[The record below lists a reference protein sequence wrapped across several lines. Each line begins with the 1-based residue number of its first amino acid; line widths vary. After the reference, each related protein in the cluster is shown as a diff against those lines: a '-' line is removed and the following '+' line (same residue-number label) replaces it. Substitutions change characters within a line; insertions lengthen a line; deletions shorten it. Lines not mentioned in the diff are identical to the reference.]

1 MPGRGVQ
8 GGNPAGGTNLVGAAR
23 RALGQSARIFARTPL
38 GFHIAMFMV
47 MLMIESRVRCRGDAE
62 AGCCVVG
69 RRCRAAAAGRSR
81 GR

>member
-23 RALGQSARIFARTPL
+23 RALGQRARVVARTPL
-38 GFHIAMFMV
+38 GFHIATFMV
-47 MLMIESRVRCRGDAE
+47 MLMIESRDCCRGDAE

-69 RRCRAAAAGRSR
+69 RR
-81 GR
+81 